1 MNYQPLDVR
10 LIANPIAGRGSLRS
24 IKRAVELLKDKVSL
38 SAFITQKKGDAE
50 AYAKEISHLKS
61 QISNLLVIVA
71 GGDGTINEVINGL
84 LASGISD
91 VMPPVALLPLGTTN
105 VLAKELGIP
114 EDIEQ
119 SLQLALAG
127 FPKRIS
133 LGRIVITRDS
143 LPVTRYFCLMAG
155 IGFDGAA
162 VHGVRDSIKKISG
175 KGAYILSGISQLA
188 KYSPS
193 LIKVNTSNGL
203 LTGYT
208 AVVGKARGY
217 GGYFTVTPKASITEP
232 NLDLCLFGGKTR
244 RDLIRFV
251 NGVVSKNH
259 LNFNDVFYGK
269 FTELEIVS
277 DREVHV
283 QTDGDYFGT
292 LPLKIDVVKD
302 ALSLVW

>member
-1 MNYQPLDVR
+1 MPPFFKGGEGGI
-10 LIANPIAGRGSLRS
+10 LI
-24 IKRAVELLKDKVSL
+24 
-38 SAFITQKKGDAE
+38 
-50 AYAKEISHLKS
+50 
-61 QISNLLVIVA
+61 IVA

-91 VMPPVALLPLGTTN
+91 SLPPVALLPLGTTN

-119 SLQLALAG
+119 SLQLALTG
-127 FPKRIS
+127 SPKRIS
-133 LGRIVITRDS
+133 LGRIVITGNS
-143 LPVTRYFCLMAG
+143 YPVTRYFCLMTG

-162 VHGVRDSIKKISG
+162 VYGVKNGIKKISG
-175 KGAYILSGISQLA
+175 KGAYILSGIRHLA
-188 KYSPS
+188 KYSPA
-193 LIKVNTSNGL
+193 LIKVNTSNGV
-203 LTGYT
+203 LTGYA
-208 AVVGKARGY
+208 AVVGNARCY
-217 GGYFTVTPKASITEP
+217 GGYFSVTPKASITEP
-232 NLDLCLFGGKTR
+232 KLDLCLFGGKTR

-269 FTELEIVS
+269 FTEMEIVS